1 MTPDQL
7 PIEEFLEEAD
17 ELVEDLE
24 SSLLELESNLKDRSI
39 IDKIFRA
46 MHTIKG
52 GAGMVMQSEL
62 SDYAHHLETLLDQ
75 VRSGGVECTSELVS
89 TLLKANDCIISFIQK
104 IRGEGEVDEELK
116 ETTLKELK
124 SFSNQS
130 PQPVVEEKKEVPV
143 PQKNAEEVHQTGQQ
157 TYLITLKFNE
167 DFLTQGSD
175 PLLVLSQLKELGE
188 ISVIPH
194 LSELPDYKVF
204 DPEKLYLWWSIK
216 LTTEQ
221 SITDIENV
229 LIFFQEG
236 NQLKIESIDTP
247 DEEQTQVRNAHQQM
261 IQEAESSEVPDKDT
275 EVIEKDGV
283 QEKEEKEEE
292 TTQSQA
298 TGEEDALSSTT
309 DNSPQPPQKPVEK
322 TEETQVVQ
330 SIRVQVDKLDKLQNL
345 VGETVINQARL
356 MRLSEEITAID
367 ENLGEM
373 VLQFVEDNETS
384 VRELQDQIQQVR
396 MIEMGSIFTPMKRI
410 VRDFA
415 VKNQKQITL
424 DIHGA
429 DTELD
434 KTVTEQLHGP
444 LVHLIRNAMDH
455 GIEKPDERDKK
466 GKDRAGTIT
475 LRASHQEGYVIVEIE
490 DDGKGMDPQKI
501 YEAGVRK
508 GIVAEGEQLS
518 DMEAFQL
525 IFQPGFTTTTEVTST
540 SGRGVGMDS
549 VKKQIE
555 SLLGN
560 IEIQSKVNQGTLVR
574 LKLPLTLAIIEGMI
588 VKVGQQV
595 FTLPLL
601 SVVEALKP
609 LDRQVKHMKR
619 SGELIDIRGEF
630 IPLIR
635 LHKKLQ
641 LKDALEDPKEG
652 LVVVVQQSNQKHCLL
667 VDEIIDQRPVVI
679 KNLEDHFIQVPGL
692 AGATIMGDGSIS
704 FILDVSSLVNS

>member
-236 NQLKIESIDTP
+236 NQLKIENIDTP

-261 IQEAESSEVPDKDT
+261 IQEAESSEVPEKDS

-415 VKNQKQITL
+415 VKNQKQINL

-455 GIEKPDERDKK
+455 GIEKPDERNNK
-466 GKDRAGTIT
+466 GKDRTGTIT
-475 LRASHQEGYVIVEIE
+475 LRASHQEGFVIVEIE

-518 DMEAFQL
+518 DTEAFQL

-667 VDEIIDQRPVVI
+667 VDEILDQRPVVI

>member
-236 NQLKIESIDTP
+236 NQLKIENIDTP

-261 IQEAESSEVPDKDT
+261 IQEAESSEVPEKDS

-415 VKNQKQITL
+415 VKNQKQINL

-455 GIEKPDERDKK
+455 GIEKPDERNNK
-466 GKDRAGTIT
+466 GKDRTGTIT
-475 LRASHQEGYVIVEIE
+475 LRASHQEGFVIVEIE

-667 VDEIIDQRPVVI
+667 VDEILDQRPVVI

>member
-17 ELVEDLE
+17 ELVQDLE

-261 IQEAESSEVPDKDT
+261 IQEAESSEVPEKDS

-415 VKNQKQITL
+415 VKNQKQINL

-455 GIEKPDERDKK
+455 GIEKPDERNNK
-466 GKDRAGTIT
+466 GKDRTGTIT
-475 LRASHQEGYVIVEIE
+475 LRASHQEGFVIVEIE

-518 DMEAFQL
+518 DTEAFQL

-667 VDEIIDQRPVVI
+667 VDEILDQRPVVI

>member
-17 ELVEDLE
+17 ELVQDLE

-261 IQEAESSEVPDKDT
+261 IQEAESSEVPEKDS

-415 VKNQKQITL
+415 VKNQKQINL

-455 GIEKPDERDKK
+455 GIEKPDERNNK
-466 GKDRAGTIT
+466 GKDRTGTIT
-475 LRASHQEGYVIVEIE
+475 LRASHQEGFVIVEIE

>member
-116 ETTLKELK
+116 EITLKELK

-261 IQEAESSEVPDKDT
+261 IQEAESSEVPEKDS

-415 VKNQKQITL
+415 VKNQKQINL

-518 DMEAFQL
+518 DTEAFQL

-667 VDEIIDQRPVVI
+667 VDEILDQRPVVI

>member
-116 ETTLKELK
+116 EITLKELK

-236 NQLKIESIDTP
+236 NQLKIENIDTP

-415 VKNQKQITL
+415 VKNQKQINL

-455 GIEKPDERDKK
+455 GIEKPDERNNK
-466 GKDRAGTIT
+466 GKDRTGTIT
-475 LRASHQEGYVIVEIE
+475 LRASHQEGFVIVEIE

-667 VDEIIDQRPVVI
+667 VDEILDQRPVVI

>member
-7 PIEEFLEEAD
+7 PLEEFLEEAD
-17 ELVEDLE
+17 DLIQELE
-24 SSLLELESNLKDRSI
+24 SSLLELESNLEDRSI
-39 IDKIFRA
+39 IDRIFRA

-62 SDYAHHLETLLDQ
+62 SEYAHHLESLLDQ
-75 VRSGGVECTSELVS
+75 VRSGVVGCTSELVS
-89 TLLKANDCIISFIQK
+89 TLLKANDCIIGFIKK
-104 IRGEGEVDEELK
+104 IRGEGEVDEDLK
-116 ETTLKELK
+116 QTTLKELK
-124 SFSNQS
+124 SFSNPQS
-130 PQPVVEEKKEVPV
+130 EPVVEEKKEPPPQLEKPV
-143 PQKNAEEVHQTGQQ
+143 KTQKSQKQTF
-157 TYLITLKFNE
+157 LITLRFQE
-167 DFLTQGSD
+167 EFLKLGSD
-175 PLLVLSQLKELGE
+175 PLLVFSQLSELGE
-188 ISVIPH
+188 MSVIPH
-194 LSELPDYKVF
+194 LSEMPDYQAY

-216 LTTEQ
+216 LSTEHGLE
-221 SITDIENV
+221 DIENV

-236 NQLKIESIDTP
+236 NQLNIQSIDTP
-247 DEEQTQVRNAHQQM
+247 DEGQTQVVKAHEQM
-261 IQEAESSEVPDKDT
+261 IRDAEASDDASTEEEQNQRPEDSAEPKIEEEKGEQQNQSPPSPQTPVPDKAPKKVDEKLE
-275 EVIEKDGV
+275 EV
-283 QEKEEKEEE
+283 
-292 TTQSQA
+292 
-298 TGEEDALSSTT
+298 
-309 DNSPQPPQKPVEK
+309 
-322 TEETQVVQ
+322 QVVQ

-356 MRLSEEITAID
+356 MRLSEEIAAID

-415 VKNQKQITL
+415 VKNDKKINL

-455 GIEKPDERDKK
+455 GIEKPQEREKN
-466 GKDRAGTIT
+466 GKDSAGTIT
-475 LRASHQEGYVIVEIE
+475 LRASHQEGFVIVEIE

-501 YEAGVRK
+501 FEAGVRK
-508 GIVAEGEQLS
+508 GLVSEGDQLT
-518 DMEAFQL
+518 DMEIFQL

-560 IEIQSKVNQGTLVR
+560 IEMQSKVNQGTMVR

-588 VKVGQQV
+588 VKVGLQV

-609 LDRQVKHMKR
+609 LERQVKHMKR

-635 LHKKLQ
+635 LHQKLQ
-641 LKDALEDPKEG
+641 LEDAIEDPKEG
-652 LVVVVQQSNQKHCLL
+652 LVVVVQQGNQKHCLL

>member
-415 VKNQKQITL
+415 VKNQKQINL

-455 GIEKPDERDKK
+455 GIEKPDERNNK
-466 GKDRAGTIT
+466 GKDRTGTIT
-475 LRASHQEGYVIVEIE
+475 LRASHQEGFVIVEIE

>member
-116 ETTLKELK
+116 EITLKELK

-415 VKNQKQITL
+415 VKNQKQINL

-455 GIEKPDERDKK
+455 GIEKPDERNNK
-466 GKDRAGTIT
+466 GKDRTGTIT
-475 LRASHQEGYVIVEIE
+475 LRASHQEGFVIVEIE

-667 VDEIIDQRPVVI
+667 VDEILDQRPVVI

>member
-17 ELVEDLE
+17 ELVQDLE

-116 ETTLKELK
+116 EITLKELK

-236 NQLKIESIDTP
+236 NQLKIENIDTP

-261 IQEAESSEVPDKDT
+261 IQEAESSEVPEKDS

-415 VKNQKQITL
+415 VKNQKQINL

-455 GIEKPDERDKK
+455 GIEKPDERNNK
-466 GKDRAGTIT
+466 GKDRTGTIT
-475 LRASHQEGYVIVEIE
+475 LRASHQEGFVIVEIE

>member
-415 VKNQKQITL
+415 VKNQKQINL

-455 GIEKPDERDKK
+455 GIEKPDERNNK
-466 GKDRAGTIT
+466 GKDRTGTIT
-475 LRASHQEGYVIVEIE
+475 LRASHQEGFVIVEIE

-518 DMEAFQL
+518 DTEAFQL

-667 VDEIIDQRPVVI
+667 VDEILDQRPVVI

>member
-236 NQLKIESIDTP
+236 NQLKIENIDTP

-415 VKNQKQITL
+415 VKNQKQINL

-455 GIEKPDERDKK
+455 GIEKPDERNNK
-466 GKDRAGTIT
+466 GKDRTGTIT
-475 LRASHQEGYVIVEIE
+475 LRASHQEGFVIVEIE

-518 DMEAFQL
+518 DTEAFQL

-667 VDEIIDQRPVVI
+667 VDEILDQRPVVI

>member
-17 ELVEDLE
+17 ELVQDLE

-236 NQLKIESIDTP
+236 NQLKIENIDTP

-309 DNSPQPPQKPVEK
+309 DNSSQPPQKPVEK

-415 VKNQKQITL
+415 VKNQKQINL

-455 GIEKPDERDKK
+455 GIEKPDERNNK
-466 GKDRAGTIT
+466 GKDRTGTIT
-475 LRASHQEGYVIVEIE
+475 LRASHQEGFVIVEIE

-667 VDEIIDQRPVVI
+667 VDEILDQRPVVI

>member
-17 ELVEDLE
+17 ELVQDLE

-236 NQLKIESIDTP
+236 NQLKIENIDTP

-415 VKNQKQITL
+415 VKNQKQINL

-455 GIEKPDERDKK
+455 GIEKPDERNNK
-466 GKDRAGTIT
+466 GKDRTGTIT
-475 LRASHQEGYVIVEIE
+475 LRASHQEGFVIVEIE

-667 VDEIIDQRPVVI
+667 VDEILDQRPVVI

>member
-116 ETTLKELK
+116 EITLKELK

-261 IQEAESSEVPDKDT
+261 IQEAESSEVPEKDS

-415 VKNQKQITL
+415 VKNQKQINL

-455 GIEKPDERDKK
+455 GIEKPDERNNK
-466 GKDRAGTIT
+466 GKDRTGTIT
-475 LRASHQEGYVIVEIE
+475 LRASHQEGFVIVEIE

-667 VDEIIDQRPVVI
+667 VDEILDQRPVVI

>member
-17 ELVEDLE
+17 ELVQDLE

-116 ETTLKELK
+116 EITLKELK

-261 IQEAESSEVPDKDT
+261 IQEAESSEVPEKDS

-415 VKNQKQITL
+415 VKNQKQINL

-455 GIEKPDERDKK
+455 GIEKPDERNNK
-466 GKDRAGTIT
+466 GKDRTGTIT
-475 LRASHQEGYVIVEIE
+475 LRASHQEGFVIVEIE

-667 VDEIIDQRPVVI
+667 VDEILDQRPVVI

>member
-17 ELVEDLE
+17 ELVQDLE

-261 IQEAESSEVPDKDT
+261 IQEAESSEVPEKDS

-415 VKNQKQITL
+415 VKNQKQINL

-455 GIEKPDERDKK
+455 GIEKPDERNNK
-466 GKDRAGTIT
+466 GKDRTGTIT
-475 LRASHQEGYVIVEIE
+475 LRASHQEGFVIVEIE
-490 DDGKGMDPQKI
+490 DDGKGMDPKKI

>member
-415 VKNQKQITL
+415 VKNQKQINL

-518 DMEAFQL
+518 DTEAFQL

>member
-261 IQEAESSEVPDKDT
+261 IQEAESSEVPEKDS

-415 VKNQKQITL
+415 VKNQKQINL

-518 DMEAFQL
+518 DTEAFQL

>member
-17 ELVEDLE
+17 ELVQDLE

-236 NQLKIESIDTP
+236 NQLKIENIDTP

-261 IQEAESSEVPDKDT
+261 IQEAKSSEVPDKDS

-415 VKNQKQITL
+415 VKNQKQINL

-455 GIEKPDERDKK
+455 GIEKPDERNKK

-475 LRASHQEGYVIVEIE
+475 LRASHQEGFVIVEIE

>member
-261 IQEAESSEVPDKDT
+261 IQEAESSEVPEKDS

-415 VKNQKQITL
+415 VKNQKQINL

-455 GIEKPDERDKK
+455 GIEKPDERNNK
-466 GKDRAGTIT
+466 GKDRTGTIT
-475 LRASHQEGYVIVEIE
+475 LRASHQEGFVIVEIE

-518 DMEAFQL
+518 DTEAFQL

>member
-17 ELVEDLE
+17 ELVQDLE

-261 IQEAESSEVPDKDT
+261 IQEAESSEVPEKDS

-415 VKNQKQITL
+415 VKNQKQINL

-455 GIEKPDERDKK
+455 GIEKPDERNNK
-466 GKDRAGTIT
+466 GKDRTGTIT

>member
-17 ELVEDLE
+17 ELVQDLE

-130 PQPVVEEKKEVPV
+130 SQPVVEEKKEVPA
-143 PQKNAEEVHQTGQQ
+143 PQNNAEEVQQTGQQ

-167 DFLTQGSD
+167 YFLTQGSD

-216 LTTEQ
+216 LTTGQ

-261 IQEAESSEVPDKDT
+261 IQEAESSEVPNKDS

-283 QEKEEKEEE
+283 QEKEEE
-292 TTQSQA
+292 TTQSQE

-415 VKNQKQITL
+415 VKNQKQINL

-455 GIEKPDERDKK
+455 GIEKPDERNKK

-475 LRASHQEGYVIVEIE
+475 LRASHQEGFVIVEIE

>member
-116 ETTLKELK
+116 EITLKELK

-415 VKNQKQITL
+415 VKNQKQINL

-455 GIEKPDERDKK
+455 GIEKPDERNNK
-466 GKDRAGTIT
+466 GKDRTGTIT
-475 LRASHQEGYVIVEIE
+475 LRASHQEGFVIVEIE

>member
-236 NQLKIESIDTP
+236 NQLKIENIDTP

-415 VKNQKQITL
+415 VKNQKQINL

>member
-17 ELVEDLE
+17 ELVQDLE

-261 IQEAESSEVPDKDT
+261 IQEAESSEVPDKDS

-415 VKNQKQITL
+415 VKNQKQINL

-455 GIEKPDERDKK
+455 GIEKPDERNKK

-475 LRASHQEGYVIVEIE
+475 LRASHQEGFVIVEIE

>member
-17 ELVEDLE
+17 ELVQDLE

>member
-17 ELVEDLE
+17 ELVQDLE

-116 ETTLKELK
+116 EITLKELK

-236 NQLKIESIDTP
+236 NQLKIENIDTP

-261 IQEAESSEVPDKDT
+261 IQEAESSEVPEKDS

>member
-17 ELVEDLE
+17 ELVQDLE

-116 ETTLKELK
+116 EITLKELK

-261 IQEAESSEVPDKDT
+261 IQEAESSEVPEKDS

-415 VKNQKQITL
+415 VKNQKQINL

-455 GIEKPDERDKK
+455 GIEKPDERNNK

-475 LRASHQEGYVIVEIE
+475 LRASHQEGFVIVEIE

>member
-52 GAGMVMQSEL
+52 GAGMVTQSEL

-236 NQLKIESIDTP
+236 NQLKIENIDTP

-415 VKNQKQITL
+415 VKNQKQINL

-455 GIEKPDERDKK
+455 VIEKPDERNNK
-466 GKDRAGTIT
+466 GKDRTGTIT
-475 LRASHQEGYVIVEIE
+475 LRASHQEGFVIVEIE

>member
-236 NQLKIESIDTP
+236 NQLKIENIDTP

-415 VKNQKQITL
+415 VKNQKQINL

-518 DMEAFQL
+518 DTEAFQL

>member
-17 ELVEDLE
+17 ELVQDLE

-236 NQLKIESIDTP
+236 NQLKIENIDTP

-415 VKNQKQITL
+415 VKNQKQINL

-455 GIEKPDERDKK
+455 GIEKPDERNNK
-466 GKDRAGTIT
+466 GKDRTGTIT
-475 LRASHQEGYVIVEIE
+475 LRASHQEGFVIVEIE

-518 DMEAFQL
+518 DTEAFQL

-667 VDEIIDQRPVVI
+667 VDEILDQRPVVI

>member
-17 ELVEDLE
+17 ELVQDLE

-236 NQLKIESIDTP
+236 NQLKIENIDTP

-415 VKNQKQITL
+415 VKNQKQINL

>member
-17 ELVEDLE
+17 ELVQDLE

-236 NQLKIESIDTP
+236 NQLKIENIDTP

-415 VKNQKQITL
+415 VKNQKQINL

-455 GIEKPDERDKK
+455 GIEKPDERNNK
-466 GKDRAGTIT
+466 GKDRTGTIT
-475 LRASHQEGYVIVEIE
+475 LRASHQEGFVIVEIE

-518 DMEAFQL
+518 DTEAFQL

>member
-17 ELVEDLE
+17 ELVQDLE

-116 ETTLKELK
+116 EITLKELK

-236 NQLKIESIDTP
+236 NQLKIENIDTP

-415 VKNQKQITL
+415 VKNQKQINL

>member
-261 IQEAESSEVPDKDT
+261 IQEAESSEVPDKDS

-283 QEKEEKEEE
+283 QDKEEKEEE
-292 TTQSQA
+292 TTQSQE

-415 VKNQKQITL
+415 VKNQKQINL

-455 GIEKPDERDKK
+455 GIEKPDERNKK

-475 LRASHQEGYVIVEIE
+475 LRASHQEGFVIVEIE

-667 VDEIIDQRPVVI
+667 VDEILDQRPVVI

>member
-17 ELVEDLE
+17 ELVQDLE

-89 TLLKANDCIISFIQK
+89 TLFKANDCIISFIQK

-116 ETTLKELK
+116 EITLKELK

-236 NQLKIESIDTP
+236 NQLKIENIDTP

-415 VKNQKQITL
+415 VKNQKQINL

-455 GIEKPDERDKK
+455 GIEKPDERNKK

-475 LRASHQEGYVIVEIE
+475 LRASHQEGFVIVEIE

-667 VDEIIDQRPVVI
+667 VDEILDQRPVVI

>member
-116 ETTLKELK
+116 EITLKELK

-236 NQLKIESIDTP
+236 NQLKIENIDTP

-261 IQEAESSEVPDKDT
+261 IQEAESSEVPEKDS

-415 VKNQKQITL
+415 VKNQKQINL

-455 GIEKPDERDKK
+455 GIEKPDERNNK
-466 GKDRAGTIT
+466 GKDRTGTIT
-475 LRASHQEGYVIVEIE
+475 LRASHQEGFVIVEIE

-518 DMEAFQL
+518 DTEAFQL

-667 VDEIIDQRPVVI
+667 VDEILDQRPVVI

>member
-17 ELVEDLE
+17 ELVQDLE

-116 ETTLKELK
+116 EITLKELK

-415 VKNQKQITL
+415 VKNQKQINL

-455 GIEKPDERDKK
+455 GIEKPDERNNK
-466 GKDRAGTIT
+466 GKDRTGTIT
-475 LRASHQEGYVIVEIE
+475 LRASHQEGFVIVEIE

-667 VDEIIDQRPVVI
+667 VDEILDQRPVVI